1 VNGGFSGRLPFSTVT
16 LTGRIRQGSG
26 HSTPLC
32 CRAVEAPVV
41 DVEARR
47 LSGRYWRLWSASTI
61 SNLGDGIAIVALP
74 LLAVSLT
81 RNPVLV
87 SLLGFVQYLPWL
99 LFSLISGALV
109 DRLDRRVLMWRTDVF
124 RAVVISAVGLLVAVD
139 WMNLPVLFT
148 AAFLLGTAETLFDNA
163 SQAILPSLVDRDDLA
178 KANGRLQGAEV
189 VTNQFVG
196 PPLGGLL
203 FAAAAATPFLLD
215 GASFLAAAVLVALI
229 PGSFRP
235 ERAAVASDTPVVRQ
249 VRDDIAEGLRWL
261 WRHRVLRTLA
271 MVLGGANLFWWAG
284 ESVLV
289 LFAQD
294 ILGLDEA
301 GYGVLLTSFAAGS
314 VAASVTA
321 DRLIVRLGSGT
332 VLIAS
337 LVAMGVS
344 PLIAGLLSSPWLVG
358 VMFVVMGFSTVVW
371 NIITVSLR
379 QSIIPDEILG
389 RVNSAYRFVGWGVIP
404 LGALLGGVL
413 ADVFGLRAPFIVGGA
428 GMIVLAVVMA
438 PIVNTRTIQEAQQ
451 R

>member
-1 VNGGFSGRLPFSTVT
+1 
-16 LTGRIRQGSG
+16 
-26 HSTPLC
+26 
-32 CRAVEAPVV
+32 
-41 DVEARR
+41 
-47 LSGRYWRLWSASTI
+47 
-61 SNLGDGIAIVALP
+61 
-74 LLAVSLT
+74 
-81 RNPVLV
+81 
-87 SLLGFVQYLPWL
+87 
-99 LFSLISGALV
+99 
-109 DRLDRRVLMWRTDVF
+109 
-124 RAVVISAVGLLVAVD
+124 
-139 WMNLPVLFT
+139 MNLPVLFT

-284 ESVLV
+284 ESMMV

-294 ILGLDEA
+294 ILGLEEA

-321 DRLIVRLGSGT
+321 ERLIAWLGSGT
-332 VLIAS
+332 ALIAS

-344 PLIAGLLSSPWLVG
+344 ALIAGLLSSPWLVG
-358 VMFVVMGFSTVVW
+358 VMFVGMGFSTVVW

-379 QSIIPDEILG
+379 QSLIPDEILG
-389 RVNSAYRFVGWGVIP
+389 QVDSAYRFVGW
-404 LGALLGGVL
+404 A
-413 ADVFGLRAPFIVGGA
+413 
-428 GMIVLAVVMA
+428 
-438 PIVNTRTIQEAQQ
+438 
-451 R
+451 

>member
-1 VNGGFSGRLPFSTVT
+1 
-16 LTGRIRQGSG
+16 
-26 HSTPLC
+26 
-32 CRAVEAPVV
+32 VEAPVV
-41 DVEARR
+41 DVEAPR

-74 LLAVSLT
+74 LLAASLT

-99 LFSLISGALV
+99 LFSLLSGALV

-139 WMNLPVLFT
+139 WMNLPVLLT

-235 ERAAVASDTPVVRQ
+235 ERAAVASGTPVVRQ

-271 MVLGGANLFWWAG
+271 MVLGGANLLWWAG
-284 ESVLV
+284 ESVMV

-294 ILGLDEA
+294 VLGLDEA

-321 DRLIVRLGSGT
+321 ERLIARLGSGT
-332 VLIAS
+332 ALIAS
-337 LVAMGVS
+337 LVAMGVC

-358 VMFVVMGFSTVVW
+358 VVFVGAGFSTVVW

-428 GMIVLAVVMA
+428 GMIVLAVLMA
-438 PIVNTRTIQEAQQ
+438 PIVNTRTILEAQQ
-451 R
+451 Q

>member
-1 VNGGFSGRLPFSTVT
+1 
-16 LTGRIRQGSG
+16 
-26 HSTPLC
+26 
-32 CRAVEAPVV
+32 VEAPVV

-47 LSGRYWRLWSASTI
+47 LSGRYGRLWTASTI
-61 SNLGDGIAIVALP
+61 SNLGDRIAIVALP

-87 SLLGFVQYLPWL
+87 SLLGVVQYLPWL

-163 SQAILPSLVDRDDLA
+163 SQAILPSLVDRGDLA

-284 ESVLV
+284 ESVMV

-294 ILGLDEA
+294 VLGLDEA

-321 DRLIVRLGSGT
+321 ERLIAWLGSGT
-332 VLIAS
+332 ALIAS

-344 PLIAGLLSSPWLVG
+344 SLIAGLLSSPWLVG
-358 VMFVVMGFSTVVW
+358 VMFVGMGFSTVVW

-379 QSIIPDEILG
+379 QSLIPDEILG

-413 ADVFGLRAPFIVGGA
+413 ADVFGLRAPFVVGGA

-438 PIVNTRTIQEAQQ
+438 PIVNTRTILEAQ
-451 R
+451 RR